1 MPAPAPEPAPRPT
14 HRPTLRPTPS
24 PVPPANGDWDKDEN
38 GNVYLVLYP
47 LGMVM
52 EKRGGND
59 RDYIDSND
67 SGGGITADGLADVTF
82 PHLYYFMNGS
92 DGYSSFQSLSVNVA
106 TATETRSG
114 MTTVTGSLTSKVE
127 FKVNG

>member
-1 MPAPAPEPAPRPT
+1 M
-14 HRPTLRPTPS
+14 
-24 PVPPANGDWDKDEN
+24 
-38 GNVYLVLYP
+38 
-47 LGMVM
+47 
-52 EKRGGND
+52 
-59 RDYIDSND
+59 
-67 SGGGITADGLADVTF
+67 ADVTF